1 MKKQSLLIFIIY
13 LSSALYAQKT
23 DIVVVQNGDQITGE
37 VKSLKDNVL
46 KFSTDDMGTLSIK
59 WDKVLHIVSKHTFQL
74 QVKGGDLILGSLDS
88 TSLTG
93 YVRVLS
99 DSVWTDVR
107 SEDIIELLRIN
118 QTILGRID
126 GNISLGYSYTKSSD
140 VHSLNGK
147 FNISYLANRNLTELK
162 SSTILTN
169 QQDSIFTSK
178 SDLSISQTKIFN
190 KNWFSTGSY
199 LLEQNTELGVKLR
212 NLISLTYGK
221 NLIKQNRMF
230 LLISAGIA
238 GNNEQYYENENGQL
252 TPNSLD
258 LEGLIKFEYRFFS
271 NNEPEFNIHPYLILY
286 PSLTDWGRL
295 RSDFNID
302 LKFELLH
309 NLFFT
314 TTFYNQLDTKSEKGS
329 KVDYGIITSFGF
341 SF

>member
-329 KVDYGIITSFGF
+329 KVDYGVITSFGF